1 MKNRT
6 VMLTLSA
13 IFGVLFL
20 ATLVLVRTVDVAAI
34 GPAGTQIGLSHLNA
48 AVHQLTGENSL
59 CYLISKLLGYLSLAL
74 AGLMALLGFVQ
85 LVQER
90 SLWKVERPFLV
101 LGGLYAVTGACYA
114 LFEVVVIN
122 YRPVLE
128 AGQTFPEASFPSSHT
143 LLAVVILGSLSLLL
157 ERYIY
162 EEVYCTALRALCRV
176 VLVVLVVTRLLSGVH
191 WLTDILAG
199 VFLGCCLVS
208 LFDFVLET
216 VGE

>member
-1 MKNRT
+1 M
-6 VMLTLSA
+6 
-13 IFGVLFL
+13 
-20 ATLVLVRTVDVAAI
+20 I
-34 GPAGTQIGLSHLNA
+34 GRRI
-48 AVHQLTGENSL
+48 V
-59 CYLISKLLGYLSLAL
+59 YLGAL
-74 AGLMALLGFVQ
+74 AGCLVFYFCYQQWLSWLL
-85 LVQER
+85 
-90 SLWKVERPFLV
+90 
-101 LGGLYAVTGACYA
+101 
-114 LFEVVVIN
+114 
-122 YRPVLE
+122 
-128 AGQTFPEASFPSSHT
+128 